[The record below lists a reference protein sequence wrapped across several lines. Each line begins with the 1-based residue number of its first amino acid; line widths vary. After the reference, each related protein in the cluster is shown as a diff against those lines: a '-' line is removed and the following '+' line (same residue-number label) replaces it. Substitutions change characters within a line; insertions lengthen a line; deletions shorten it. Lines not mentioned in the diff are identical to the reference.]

1 MNWFL
6 SVFVKVISAINT
18 MVIVWLLSF
27 FAFDQSFLLS
37 SAFAAGGAVIGY
49 LMTAMLWNYRILR
62 KYKLTRSEFKY
73 IKKNLNEAKPKIYRL
88 QKTLFSI
95 RDIPTLKQRIEL
107 TKITRK
113 IYSMTKREPRR
124 FFQAERFYF
133 SHLDSAVE
141 LTEKYAFLSGQPKKS
156 WELQDSLSETRR
168 TLKELTEYIEEDL
181 YHLISD
187 DVNQL
192 KFELDV
198 AKHSI
203 KTLKDSKLET
213 KAGDYNER

>member
-6 SVFVKVISAINT
+6 ALFVKVFSAINT

-37 SAFAAGGAVIGY
+37 SGFAAGGAVIGY
-49 LMTAMLWNYRILR
+49 TMTAMLWNYRMLR

-88 QKTLFSI
+88 QKSLFSI
-95 RDIPTLKQRIEL
+95 RDIPTLKQRMEL

-113 IYSMTKREPRR
+113 IYSMTKKEPRR

-141 LTEKYAFLSGQPKKS
+141 LTEKYAFLSGQPKKN
-156 WELQDSLSETRR
+156 WEIQDSLSETRR

-181 YHLISD
+181 YHMISD
-187 DVNQL
+187 DVDQL

>member
-1 MNWFL
+1 MNGVLGFFIK
-6 SVFVKVISAINT
+6 SISAINT

-37 SAFAAGGAVIGY
+37 GTFAIAGAVGGY
-49 LMTAMLWNYRILR
+49 AMSAVLWNYRVL
-62 KYKLTRSEFKY
+62 KKNGLTRGEYNY
-73 IKKNLNEAKPKIYRL
+73 IKKNLNEAKPKIFRL
-88 QKTLFSI
+88 QKALFSV
-95 RDIPTLKQRIEL
+95 RDIPTLKQRMEL
-107 TKITRK
+107 TKVTRK

-141 LTEKYAFLSGQPKKS
+141 LTEKYVFLSGQPKKNK
-156 WELQDSLSETRR
+156 EIQESLSETRR
-168 TLKELTEYIEEDL
+168 TLKELNESIEEDL
-181 YHLISD
+181 YHMISGD
-187 DVNQL
+187 MDHL

-203 KTLKDSKLET
+203 KSRKESKLDE
-213 KAGDYNER
+213 ESRRF